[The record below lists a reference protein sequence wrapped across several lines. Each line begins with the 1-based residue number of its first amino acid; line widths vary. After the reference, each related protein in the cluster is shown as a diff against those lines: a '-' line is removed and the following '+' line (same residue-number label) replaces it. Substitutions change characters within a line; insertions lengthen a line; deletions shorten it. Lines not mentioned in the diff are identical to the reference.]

1 MKNTTLDREVRR
13 QRALQRLDSSDPRC
27 ARCGENDPHCLERHH
42 IAGRAYDDRTTI
54 VCRNCHRKLSDLQ
67 CDHPA
72 QIGDPPSLNEHV
84 GHFLLGLADLFALLI
99 EMLREFGL
107 ALIKMARANAEKDI
121 GA

>member
-72 QIGDPPSLNEHV
+72 QIGDAPSIHEQI
-84 GHFLLGLADLFALLI
+84 GHFLLGLADLFTILIDMCRQFGNLLI
-99 EMLREFGL
+99 
-107 ALIKMARANAEKDI
+107 AYAKDQSE
-121 GA
+121 GT